1 MIVFISILNQNTLAQ
16 NTTTSNTT
24 NTSTATTQPT
34 NYKNYDYKTATTEM
48 NNYKNGVVTEQIKQ
62 QQATSLKENAAVH
75 LAAETSQDENQKGS
89 QIYQIAAA
97 ACELASGAFM
107 TKYGASCTPKCN
119 EAFLAT
125 SIFFA
130 GAAKAASSQ
139 ADSNSDVAHRSC
151 LTAAQ
156 FSTKD
161 SNCGPAPTPFKPSDV
176 ITKTFDQNGNCIG
189 SQLDCD
195 NLSKNLPPGTSIKD
209 MMNGL
214 KTITSGKGPYKINP
228 DGSITSKDGKKYT
241 VDNFSNENAMIAAGF
256 SAADAKFAA
265 ANLKKIKDSINN
277 DLSAASLLAKKN
289 SGPNSYSDNT
299 GTASN
304 KSGSSPLTPNGSTA
318 KLINDKERSLASA
331 EGLVRDFNGEAIGI
345 SNDDIF
351 RMMNRRYKLKASQ
364 DNFIAP

>member
-1 MIVFISILNQNTLAQ
+1 MLNKNAWAQ
-16 NTTTSNTT
+16 NTTSTT
-24 NTSTATTQPT
+24 TTTTTTPSS
-34 NYKNYDYKTATTEM
+34 YDYKTATTEM
-48 NNYKNGVVTEQIKQ
+48 NNYKNGVITEQIKQ

-75 LAAETSQDENQKGS
+75 LAAETSQDENKKGS
-89 QIYQIAAA
+89 QIYQIASLGCAGASAAFAA
-97 ACELASGAFM
+97 AFA
-107 TKYGASCTPKCN
+107 ASCPTCN
-119 EAFLAT
+119 GSYEAL
-125 SIFFA
+125 SIGF
-130 GAAKAASSQ
+130 GVLSQAASSQ
-139 ADSNSDVAHRSC
+139 ADSNSDVAHKSC

-161 SNCGPAPTPFKPSDV
+161 SSCGPAPTPFKPSDV

-189 SQLDCD
+189 SQLDCA

-209 MMNGL
+209 MMSGL

-241 VDNFSNENAMIAAGF
+241 VDNFANENAMIAAGF

-265 ANLKKIKDSINN
+265 ANLKKIKDSINS
-277 DLSAASLLAKKN
+277 DLSAAALLAKKN
-289 SGPNSYSDNT
+289 SGPNSYSDNS
-299 GTASN
+299 GTSANKNGSAS
-304 KSGSSPLTPNGSTA
+304 TPNGSA
-318 KLINDKERSLASA
+318 SKLINDKERALASA

-351 RMMNRRYKLKASQ
+351 RMMNRRYKLKTSQ